1 MHSIATMIN
10 TAVSKMRSV
19 ELTIKEL
26 LNMPL
31 LQEAQ
36 VMSGAKGLERFVKQ
50 IDMLEQP
57 YTIKD
62 YPKGTLIF
70 IDAYPIQQQPEVLI
84 HMIEQL
90 HTSEAVGLMIRSAQK
105 IHPILTEA
113 ILQSDLYELPII
125 SLPEHISYMDI
136 TYAAIEQTL
145 YRQEKLR
152 QRSDETYRTLTAM
165 VLENIGIQAV
175 SDHVA
180 GLLKAPVAIID
191 HSETLIVSSPIGWDF
206 RQARYPVRRNINIDQ
221 RSVAY
226 LLIDKEQWNAMEEVG
241 IEQARLVLALELM
254 RNKIIEDTENRLR
267 GNFID
272 ELMTPPAPPRHEVE
286 QRGQQLGMNPLH
298 LWEVAVIEGSVA
310 PDEEWMTRL
319 LYQEAAKYNIRPHI
333 EFRSNRAI
341 LFLPTPQ
348 VKATP
353 AIDAGQSSIPWAT
366 IVLSWLND
374 QEGKLAGY
382 RSGIGRPKALWDI
395 HEGFSEARNAL
406 TISRRLS
413 GETALTAYKDI
424 EVYHLLRGT
433 MDEKGFG
440 LLFDRK
446 LGKLKQYDEEHTTDL
461 LRTLFFYLESR
472 SSLIE
477 TARQLSIHRNSVK
490 YRLERIR
497 DITGFDLNDPHEQ
510 FVYQMCLIYYYLLE
524 HSE

>member
-1 MHSIATMIN
+1 MVVN
-10 TAVSKMRSV
+10 KMRV
-19 ELTIKEL
+19 LELTIQEL
-26 LNMPL
+26 LKIPL
-31 LQEAQ
+31 LHQTK
-36 VMSGAKGLERFVKQ
+36 VISGAQGLDRVVKT
-50 IDMLEQP
+50 IDIIEEP
-57 YTIKD
+57 YEIAGDKQ
-62 YPKGTLIF
+62 GVLILVT
-70 IDAYPIQQQPEVLI
+70 AYALRDRPALLLTMIQQLHQSGAAGLVIKSVQVLDHISAEAKALSDQYGLPLIELPEDISYSDITHAVIEQALHRQEVL
-84 HMIEQL
+84 L
-90 HTSEAVGLMIRSAQK
+90 
-105 IHPILTEA
+105 
-113 ILQSDLYELPII
+113 
-125 SLPEHISYMDI
+125 
-136 TYAAIEQTL
+136 
-145 YRQEKLR
+145 
-152 QRSDETYRTLTAM
+152 QRSDEAYRTLTTM

-180 GLLKAPVAIID
+180 GLLKAPVAVIN
-191 HSETLIVSSPIGWDF
+191 HSEELIVSSPIGWDF
-206 RQARYPVRRNINIDQ
+206 HHAQYPVRRNINVDQ

-226 LLIDKEQWNAMEEVG
+226 LLVDKENLDAMEEVG

-286 QRGQQLGMNPLH
+286 ERGQQLGMNPSH
-298 LWEVAVIEGSVA
+298 LWEVAVIEGRVA
-310 PDEEWMTRL
+310 PDEEWLTRL

-348 VKATP
+348 VNA
-353 AIDAGQSSIPWAT
+353 DHAGDQRQQTIPWAD

-374 QEGKLAGY
+374 KEGKLAGY

-413 GETALTAYKDI
+413 GETSLTAYKDI

-440 LLFDRK
+440 ILFDRK

-472 SSLIE
+472 SSLID
-477 TARQLSIHRNSVK
+477 TAHLLSIHRNSVK

-524 HSE
+524 HPE

>member
-1 MHSIATMIN
+1 MKDKG
-10 TAVSKMRSV
+10 V
-19 ELTIKEL
+19 TIREIL
-26 LNMPL
+26 RIPL

-36 VMSGAKGLERFVKQ
+36 IIAGEQGLERIVQF
-50 IDMLEQP
+50 IDIMEVPDLTGWPKEGVLMLTTAYAIRDHPDQLAEMIRILHEGGAAGLAIKSARFLNTIPFEALQMSNDCGLPLIELPPEIP
-57 YTIKD
+57 YT
-62 YPKGTLIF
+62 
-70 IDAYPIQQQPEVLI
+70 
-84 HMIEQL
+84 
-90 HTSEAVGLMIRSAQK
+90 
-105 IHPILTEA
+105 
-113 ILQSDLYELPII
+113 
-125 SLPEHISYMDI
+125 DI
-136 TYAAIEQTL
+136 TQAVMEQVLDRQATL
-145 YRQEKLR
+145 LR
-152 QRSDETYRTLTAM
+152 RSDEVYRTLTMM

-180 GLLKAPVAIID
+180 GLLKAPVAVID
-191 HSETLIVSSPIGWDF
+191 NSGGIVVSSPAGWDF
-206 RQARYPVRRNINIDQ
+206 REAVHPLRWNINVDR
-221 RSVAY
+221 RSVAH
-226 LLIDKEQWNAMEEVG
+226 LLVDKEKLDAMEEVG

-286 QRGQQLGMNPLH
+286 QRGRQLGMNPLH
-298 LWEVAVIEGSVA
+298 LWEVAVIEGTVA
-310 PDEEWMTRL
+310 PDEEWMNKL
-319 LYQEAAKYNIRPHI
+319 LYEQAEKYHIRPHV

-341 LFLPTPQ
+341 LFLPTP
-348 VKATP
+348 P
-353 AIDAGQSSIPWAT
+353 ASSDQRSGHEPQEPIPWAD

-374 QEGKLAGY
+374 KEGQLAGY

-406 TISRRLS
+406 TISRKLS
-413 GETALTAYKDI
+413 GETALTAYKDV

-440 LLFDRK
+440 VLFDRK
-446 LGKLKQYDEEHTTDL
+446 LGKLKQYDEEHNSDL

-477 TARQLSIHRNSVK
+477 TANHLFIHRNSVK

-510 FVYQMCLIYYYLLE
+510 FVCQMCLIYYYLLE
-524 HSE
+524 HPE